1 MRQLLRRF
9 NRGEEGAG
17 LVEYALIAALVAICL
32 VGILQLFRNGIGG
45 AVNHAAAGI
54 SHRSTAS
61 YGAAP
66 RPVVT
71 PPPSS
76 GGVAAPGGPG
86 EESADSSGGR
96 PDEVPD
102 DGR

>member
-1 MRQLLRRF
+1 MRQLLRRL

-17 LVEYALIAALVAICL
+17 LVEYALIVALVALCL

-66 RPVVT
+66 HPVVT
-71 PPPSS
+71 PPPSN
-76 GGVAAPGGPG
+76 GGVAAPDGPG
-86 EESADSSGGR
+86 EETADSSGGR
-96 PDEVPD
+96 TDGVTDEE
-102 DGR
+102 R